1 MARGTRVRPSK
12 VKPYKVNDAYQSR
25 MLLDNTNS
33 EAEHIQ
39 INYGVL
45 KKGENLLPP
54 SRHGDDTQGFDETYI
69 IHKGECDLLLD
80 GELVHVKAGD
90 VIFIP
95 GGVYHGLDNTHGDCD
110 LEIFAISNNTPIK
123 GSGQS
128 EVYDSRVEE
137 WGKSYVLIDED
148 EK

>member
-1 MARGTRVRPSK
+1 MGRGTKITPEKVRAFRVC
-12 VKPYKVNDAYQSR
+12 DAYDSR

-45 KKGENLLPP
+45 KKGCHRLPP

-69 IHKGECDLLLD
+69 IHKGACRLWLD
-80 GELVHVKAGD
+80 GELLEVKAGD

-95 GGVYHGLDNTHGDCD
+95 GGVAHGLDNTDGTED
-110 LEIFAISNNTPIK
+110 LEIFAISNNTPVP

-128 EVYDSRVEE
+128 EVYETRIRE
-137 WGKSYVLIDED
+137 WGKSYMTVDEAD
-148 EK
+148 